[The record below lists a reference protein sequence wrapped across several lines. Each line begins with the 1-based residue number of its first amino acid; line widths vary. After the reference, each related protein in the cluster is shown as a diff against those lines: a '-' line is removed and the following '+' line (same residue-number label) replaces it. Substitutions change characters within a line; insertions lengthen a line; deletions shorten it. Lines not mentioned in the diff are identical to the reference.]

1 VKEGLINPDSGTGP
15 SPFEGTISAMTT
27 ATSRPLEG
35 MLVLDL
41 GQIYNGPY
49 CGLLL
54 SFMGSRVLKIE
65 PPEGDVVRRRKREVE
80 PYPLVML
87 NSNKESVVLDLKHPH
102 GKALFLRL
110 VRQADVVV
118 ENFAA
123 GVMDRLGLGWE
134 VLQAENPRLV
144 YGTGT
149 GFGLTGP
156 YRDLPAM
163 DLTIQAMSGIMNAT
177 GFPDRP
183 PVKAG
188 PAVCDFLGGVHLFG
202 GIVSALLHRERTGR
216 GQRVE
221 VAMLE
226 AAVMALASALG
237 VYMDGEDTRMPART
251 GNRHPALAMAPYN
264 VYPTNDGYVAIFT
277 ASDRHW
283 DSITR
288 VLGREDL
295 LSNPEYASTPDRA
308 ARMEEIDAMVEAWTR
323 QRGKDDVLS
332 ILTKAHVPCAPV
344 RTARE
349 VANDP
354 HLASREAWTDV
365 EHPRRGKTRVPN
377 SPIRL
382 HGSAP
387 SIVHRP
393 APLLGQDTDRVL
405 AELLG
410 LSTAELA
417 ALHAAGVIE
426 PVKS

>member
-1 VKEGLINPDSGTGP
+1 MIPPVR
-15 SPFEGTISAMTT
+15 
-27 ATSRPLEG
+27 RPLEG

-54 SFMGSRVLKIE
+54 GFMGARVLKIE
-65 PPEGDVVRRRKREVE
+65 SPEGDIVRRRQRHVE

-87 NSNKESVVLDLKHPH
+87 NSNKESVVLDLKRPE

-110 VRQADVVV
+110 ARQADVVV

-134 VLQAENPRLV
+134 ALRADNPRLV
-144 YGTGT
+144 YATST

-188 PAVCDFLGGVHLFG
+188 PAVCDFLGGVHLFAG
-202 GIVSALLHRERTGR
+202 VMSALVQRERTGQ
-216 GQRVE
+216 GQLVE
-221 VAMLE
+221 VAMLD
-226 AAVMALASALG
+226 AAVIALASALG
-237 VYMDGEDTRMPART
+237 VFMDGDTTVPPRT

-264 VYPTNDGYVAIFT
+264 VYETRDGYVAIFT

-283 DSITR
+283 ESITR

-295 LSNPEYASTPDRA
+295 RDDPAFGTTPARA
-308 ARMEEIDAMVEAWTR
+308 ARMEEIDAMVTAWTR
-323 QRGKDDVLS
+323 RHTRDEVLA
-332 ILTKAHVPCAPV
+332 ILADAHVPCAPV
-344 RTARE
+344 RTTGE
-349 VANDP
+349 VVNDP
-354 HLASREAWTDV
+354 HLHERGVWVDV
-365 EHPRRGKTRVPN
+365 QHPRRGKTRVPV

-387 SIVHRP
+387 VAMKP

-410 LSTAELA
+410 LDARELA
-417 ALHAAGVIE
+417 ALHAAGVID
-426 PVKS
+426 PVKG

>member
-1 VKEGLINPDSGTGP
+1 
-15 SPFEGTISAMTT
+15 MTT
-27 ATSRPLEG
+27 AVRRPLEG

-54 SFMGSRVLKIE
+54 GFMGARVLKIE
-65 PPEGDVVRRRKREVE
+65 SPEGDIVRRRKRHVE

-87 NSNKESVVLDLKHPH
+87 NSNKESVVLDLKHPE
-102 GKALFLRL
+102 GTALFLRL
-110 VRQADVVV
+110 ARKADVVV
-118 ENFAA
+118 ENFAP

-134 VLQAENPRLV
+134 VLRAENPRLV

-163 DLTIQAMSGIMNAT
+163 DVTVQAMSGIMNAT
-177 GFPDRP
+177 GYPDRP

-188 PAVCDFLGGVHLFG
+188 PAVCDFLGGVHLFA
-202 GIVSALLHRERTGR
+202 GIVGALLHRERTGQ
-216 GQRVE
+216 GQLVE
-221 VAMLE
+221 VAMHE
-226 AAVMALASALG
+226 AAIIALASAVG
-237 VYMDGEDTRMPART
+237 VEMDGDRGVPERT
-251 GNRHPALAMAPYN
+251 GNRHPALAIAPYN
-264 VYPTNDGYVAIFT
+264 VYPTRDGHVAIFT
-277 ASDRHW
+277 ASERHW
-283 DSITR
+283 QSIAR

-295 LSNPEYASTPDRA
+295 LDNPDFASTPARA
-308 ARMEEIDAMVEAWTR
+308 ARMEEIDAIVEAWTR
-323 QRGKDDVLS
+323 PRGKDEVMAL
-332 ILTKAHVPCAPV
+332 LTAAHVPCAPV
-344 RTARE
+344 RTTRE
-349 VANDP
+349 VIDDP
-354 HLASREAWTDV
+354 HLRARGVWVDV
-365 EHPRRGKTRVPN
+365 EHPRRGKTRVPI

-387 SIVHRP
+387 AAVERP

-410 LSTAELA
+410 LSADELA

-426 PVKS
+426 PVKT